1 MDGKER
7 NTSTEHEQQVERL
20 VKELREAKDTV
31 RSLNS
36 ENSELRSQ
44 LEVLASRTPDSS
56 GTPNGMSNSSN
67 LGPEEIGDRQTPTE
81 GGATAEKQGIHSQND
96 PMPEVSTADA
106 NPHVGTNGHEPL
118 LYHDCAASAG
128 SRKCYSCYYGSI
140 NMYYLKSSH

>member
-1 MDGKER
+1 M
-7 NTSTEHEQQVERL
+7 ERL

-67 LGPEEIGDRQTPTE
+67 LGPEVGDRQTPTE
-81 GGATAEKQGIHSQND
+81 GGATTENQGAHSQND
-96 PMPEVSTADA
+96 PMPEVSTVDA
-106 NPHVGTNGHEPL
+106 NHQIGTNGHEPL
-118 LYHDCAASAG
+118 LNHDCAEG
-128 SRKCYSCYYGSI
+128 K
-140 NMYYLKSSH
+140 

>member
-81 GGATAEKQGIHSQND
+81 GGATAEKQSTHSQND

-106 NPHVGTNGHEPL
+106 NHQVGTNGHEPL
-118 LYHDCAASAG
+118 LNHDCAASAG
-128 SRKCYSCYYGSI
+128 TRKTPNIHTLATVEVSI
-140 NMYYLKSSH
+140 